1 MKRVFLPGYLA
12 VMACAGLLAFTHVQS
27 ATAATSSGAAASA
40 GMPADDSLASEKI
53 VLQISDPVAAKQTL
67 VLNVVGNLIK
77 HYGPDMVAIDVVAYG
92 PGLRLL
98 FKDNVNAQ
106 RVKNLAAQG
115 VHFKACQNTMKAMGK
130 KSADLNPVAEEVPAG
145 IVHIMQREKQGW
157 AYARP

>member
-1 MKRVFLPGYLA
+1 MKRFFLPGYLA
-12 VMACAGLLAFTHVQS
+12 VVACAGLLAFTHVQS
-27 ATAATSSGAAASA
+27 ATAATNSGAAASA

-77 HYGPDMVAIDVVAYG
+77 YYGPDAIAIDVVAYG

-98 FKDNVNAQ
+98 FKDNENAQ
-106 RVKNLAAQG
+106 RIKDLATQG

-130 KSADLNPVAEEVPAG
+130 NSADLNPVAEEVPAG